1 MIRSFLRYC
10 QTKAAPKPEAV
21 SAEDRRIARKV
32 ERERARLAHA
42 AAEAKRLRECRLR
55 FTGGGDS

>member
-1 MIRSFLRYC
+1 MIRALLRRW
-10 QTKAAPKPEAV
+10 QTQPAPKSEPV

-32 ERERARLAHA
+32 ERERARLAYA

-55 FTGGGDS
+55 FEGRVEA